1 MLKGTNIWTNGS
13 MKLFVN
19 NKPARVYVPKSNV
32 KETYSI
38 LQSRLSK
45 EGSIPIGIDHLPDN
59 IIKAN
64 PILAKL
70 DLLNVGNITKIEYT
84 DDAIKIAEAEL
95 TNPLIKQLYDN
106 GELDMVSIVANST
119 TSACPRGDYDY
130 IINTT
135 DITRVDIVEKGAC
148 TACNI
153 PKPTDSS
160 DTVVYA
166 RYAIQNE
173 EEEKDMSDL
182 TKEDIKAIFDES
194 IDEKLAPMQE
204 QINTILAREPAD
216 PTGDDGNIDD
226 DDEKVKEMEARIA
239 DLKKESATA
248 KVDNLIAQGKIV
260 PAKKETMVE
269 LCASNSELFE
279 ELMKD
284 APVLIDLKTRKSLLA
299 SEPDD
304 DDDPEPTPEDENV
317 NAVLAHFSGDE

>member
-1 MLKGTNIWTNGS
+1 
-13 MKLFVN
+13 
-19 NKPARVYVPKSNV
+19 
-32 KETYSI
+32 
-38 LQSRLSK
+38 
-45 EGSIPIGIDHLPDN
+45 
-59 IIKAN
+59 
-64 PILAKL
+64 
-70 DLLNVGNITKIEYT
+70 
-84 DDAIKIAEAEL
+84 
-95 TNPLIKQLYDN
+95 
-106 GELDMVSIVANST
+106 
-119 TSACPRGDYDY
+119 
-130 IINTT
+130 
-135 DITRVDIVEKGAC
+135 
-148 TACNI
+148 
-153 PKPTDSS
+153 
-160 DTVVYA
+160 
-166 RYAIQNE
+166 
-173 EEEKDMSDL
+173 MSDL

-248 KVDNLIAQGKIV
+248 KVDNLIGQGKIV

-299 SEPDD
+299 SNPDD
-304 DDDPEPTPEDENV
+304 DDDPEPTPEEENV